1 MLLYELDN
9 KLFHLEPNEFLDISN
24 RIFDKKEIIQ
34 ALLGKFH
41 GYRQFSQ
48 EYLGRPFNE
57 NKYSLIEII
66 HTKSGLKLGVIG
78 LNSAWLFADRGKKFE
93 YGHQLVGMRPL
104 LKALHELKA
113 KGDVD
118 LTIVMYHHPTEWLY
132 EAERTTIRETLG
144 EMADLVLEGHQ
155 DNPQQQFHDMGTG
168 TKKAL
173 VLQEGPAYEGSH
185 SPNRI
190 EFIRCEISNRR
201 KAIEVKS
208 ITFDRSNRQWVLDTQ
223 TFARHNKPDSHGHFV
238 LWEAM
243 PSTPVEEELHI
254 SHWDEFYGACNK
266 FEEGSLYILITGPN
280 PSVSQEQK
288 SVLGRVDWSLV
299 LDFDQDTH
307 ISGLYSSIEAE
318 LKMARAL
325 HLLTLEERVSLNLT
339 RGAYW
344 FAALGLRD
352 RPSTLVDNNW
362 RAWNR
367 KYSED
372 LRYLA
377 TSFVKAASEQ
387 PIICVILSEETE
399 YIHTI
404 CESFDSACGDLIS
417 FIFAV
422 RDTERVAPVASTF
435 NAQLIPIDF
444 ADICSGLQRM
454 TSKRSIGPDAYLP
467 TLEGAPVLV
476 PPEKLNWLEEDLEIV
491 HLGSGQAEEPG
502 SDPRQDFLRGM
513 LVSWFG
519 LAMHYDVDRDK
530 TPTIQKRIDRDLAAR
545 SIRINRLYHWPGAG
559 GTTIARRIIWNLHS
573 TYPTVRLLRVIP
585 DETIGRLREIYD
597 LTQLPL
603 LVVVEGA
610 NISIT
615 LLESLLNET
624 LSRHLPLVFIL
635 VLRLFERV
643 REQEGIVFVD
653 STLSIQESRL
663 FAKSYSE
670 IVPERRDQLDQIAT
684 RTGGQRRNPFYFGLV
699 AFGKDFIS
707 INDYVNRR
715 LETATEVQKQ
725 TLLFLA
731 MAYHY
736 GQKAVSAQV
745 FTELLNIPERR
756 IVRLE
761 QALSEQLRELL
772 VREDGLHWRPTHE
785 LIAKEILEL
794 ILMGGAADRRV
805 WKQNLSTWACK
816 FIEIFKHN
824 E

>member
-1 MLLYELDN
+1 
-9 KLFHLEPNEFLDISN
+9 
-24 RIFDKKEIIQ
+24 
-34 ALLGKFH
+34 
-41 GYRQFSQ
+41 
-48 EYLGRPFNE
+48 
-57 NKYSLIEII
+57 
-66 HTKSGLKLGVIG
+66 
-78 LNSAWLFADRGKKFE
+78 
-93 YGHQLVGMRPL
+93 
-104 LKALHELKA
+104 
-113 KGDVD
+113 
-118 LTIVMYHHPTEWLY
+118 
-132 EAERTTIRETLG
+132 
-144 EMADLVLEGHQ
+144 
-155 DNPQQQFHDMGTG
+155 
-168 TKKAL
+168 
-173 VLQEGPAYEGSH
+173 
-185 SPNRI
+185 
-190 EFIRCEISNRR
+190 
-201 KAIEVKS
+201 
-208 ITFDRSNRQWVLDTQ
+208 
-223 TFARHNKPDSHGHFV
+223 
-238 LWEAM
+238 
-243 PSTPVEEELHI
+243 
-254 SHWDEFYGACNK
+254 
-266 FEEGSLYILITGPN
+266 
-280 PSVSQEQK
+280 
-288 SVLGRVDWSLV
+288 
-299 LDFDQDTH
+299 
-307 ISGLYSSIEAE
+307 
-318 LKMARAL
+318 
-325 HLLTLEERVSLNLT
+325 
-339 RGAYW
+339 
-344 FAALGLRD
+344 
-352 RPSTLVDNNW
+352 
-362 RAWNR
+362 
-367 KYSED
+367 
-372 LRYLA
+372 
-377 TSFVKAASEQ
+377 
-387 PIICVILSEETE
+387 
-399 YIHTI
+399 
-404 CESFDSACGDLIS
+404 
-417 FIFAV
+417 
-422 RDTERVAPVASTF
+422 VASTF